1 MGVQKSTLVISA
13 EILSVKAGDNICFMS
28 SFSFE
33 NTTSTMEP
41 SMNNQN
47 SYSFFWTLRDSN
59 GHCLCAHNSPCF
71 VIQCFICSFCSS
83 NNSLETGES
92 CIINPHCISVIWMWH
107 PPQKKYSLGHFW
119 FIFYPDVGDPNLI
132 CLPGVE
138 DTIIGPKGCLLSGN
152 LHKLKVDSLD
162 YFNK

>member
-59 GHCLCAHNSPCF
+59 EHCLCAHNSPCF

-107 PPQKKYSLGHFW
+107 PPQKSIHLVISDSYSILTLETQILFVCQELK
-119 FIFYPDVGDPNLI
+119 IQSS
-132 CLPGVE
+132 
-138 DTIIGPKGCLLSGN
+138 GPKAVCYLGIYISW
-152 LHKLKVDSLD
+152 KLTL
-162 YFNK
+162 

>member
-107 PPQKKYSLGHFW
+107 PPQKKVLTWSF
-119 FIFYPDVGDPNLI
+119 LI
-132 CLPGVE
+132 HILSWRWR
-138 DTIIGPKGCLLSGN
+138 PKSYLSARSWRYN
-152 LHKLKVDSLD
+152 HRAQRLFVIWEST
-162 YFNK
+162 